1 MMPLVNYSATPW
13 PVFDINL
20 DADPYERWQEV
31 AAKHSRQS
39 ARFLAD
45 IEKMTKQH
53 AREWVRSQVPTWYG
67 GYFST
72 MVGPLL
78 DVFGRVTGKLA
89 ATLARCFGE
98 GYQAEIRGFAA
109 AARLPESKLFL
120 ANLMYD
126 MTVGSEGLCNACS
139 SFSVTIDGH
148 PVLVRNMDWAKP
160 RSTGRYTVMTRFHR
174 GRHSYLNIAPL
185 GCVGVLSALRPGAWA
200 VTLNQAPGHD
210 KPQMLQWPAMHR
222 LRAACDAATT
232 FPSLVR
238 HICEYQTMTPFFAHV
253 VGTQPAQ
260 QVVVEGVAHDF
271 YRRRAKPGEPLIQ
284 TNHFVSAKHQHLNWT
299 KQQLAEQTE
308 EIWEATCDR
317 YEALK
322 RRLQR
327 KPQTLTEALAV
338 LRYSPVTHSDT
349 MNQMALRPGDG
360 EAIVRVR
367 S

>member
-1 MMPLVNYSATPW
+1 
-13 PVFDINL
+13 
-20 DADPYERWQEV
+20 
-31 AAKHSRQS
+31 
-39 ARFLAD
+39 
-45 IEKMTKQH
+45 
-53 AREWVRSQVPTWYG
+53 
-67 GYFST
+67 
-72 MVGPLL
+72 
-78 DVFGRVTGKLA
+78 
-89 ATLARCFGE
+89 
-98 GYQAEIRGFAA
+98 
-109 AARLPESKLFL
+109 
-120 ANLMYD
+120 
-126 MTVGSEGLCNACS
+126 
-139 SFSVTIDGH
+139 
-148 PVLVRNMDWAKP
+148 
-160 RSTGRYTVMTRFHR
+160 
-174 GRHSYLNIAPL
+174 
-185 GCVGVLSALRPGAWA
+185 
-200 VTLNQAPGHD
+200 
-210 KPQMLQWPAMHR
+210 
-222 LRAACDAATT
+222 
-232 FPSLVR
+232 
-238 HICEYQTMTPFFAHV
+238 MTPFFAHV

-349 MNQMALRPGDG
+349 MNQMDLRPGDG